1 MKQAAVIVAGGS
13 GSRMQ
18 SELPKQFLPLAGRPV
33 LVHTVQR
40 FLQFDPVLP
49 VVLVLPAD
57 HLRFWERLSP
67 VHIEPSQLA
76 RVTLTAGG
84 ASRTDSVQAGLQALA
99 DQVDDPSQY
108 LVAIH
113 DGVRPFATV
122 DLLQRAYESAAE
134 HGASVACVP
143 VKQSLRHQPKL
154 GESQPV
160 DRSEYFVVQTPQTF
174 RLDQILIS
182 YLDRPDLP
190 FTDDASLH
198 QAAGHTVAICEGS
211 YDNIKLTTPE
221 DMFVGE
227 GILKREQGRKAG

>member
-40 FLQFDPVLP
+40 FLGFDPALP

-57 HLRFWERLSP
+57 HMRFWQQLAP
-67 VHIEPSQLA
+67 VHIAPSELM
-76 RVTLTAGG
+76 RVSLTAGG
-84 ASRTDSVQAGLQALA
+84 ATRTESVQAGLEALSER
-99 DQVDDPSQY
+99 VDDAANC

-113 DGVRPFATV
+113 DGVRPFVNAA
-122 DLLQRAYESAAE
+122 LLARAYDSAAQQ
-134 HGASVACVP
+134 GASVACVP

-154 GESQPV
+154 GDSQPV
-160 DRSEYFVVQTPQTF
+160 DRGEYFAVQTPQTF
-174 RLDQILIS
+174 RLDQILAS
-182 YLDRPDLP
+182 YRDRPDLP

-198 QAAGHTVAICEGS
+198 QAAGHRVVICEGS

-227 GILKREQGRKAG
+227 GILRREKR